1 MFLSTEK
8 CFIYQGPATWE
19 VFLAS
24 EFNQETTASTWET
37 FKVLLTNDGTHG
49 ANTPMVCGSGN
60 GQEEGL
66 SSR

>member
-24 EFNQETTASTWET
+24 EFNQETTACTV
-37 FKVLLTNDGTHG
+37 KAADPLNLGDLQGL
-49 ANTPMVCGSGN
+49 AN
-60 GQEEGL
+60 
-66 SSR
+66 